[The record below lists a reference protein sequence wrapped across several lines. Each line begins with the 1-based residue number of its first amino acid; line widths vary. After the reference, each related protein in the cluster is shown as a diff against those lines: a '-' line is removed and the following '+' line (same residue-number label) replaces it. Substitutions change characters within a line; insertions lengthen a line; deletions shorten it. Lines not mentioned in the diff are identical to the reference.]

1 MAALDIRVLG
11 LGNVLMGDDGF
22 GPFVIESFTAA
33 YDVPANVSVVDLGT
47 PGLDLTPYL
56 AGADAVIVV
65 DTIRADGPP
74 GTIRLYR
81 RGDLFKHGPPLRMGP
96 HDPGFAQTLLTLEF
110 ADCAPKQV
118 LLVGAIP
125 QLTAPCAKLTGTL
138 RGAVAEAIDAI
149 ALELGRLGVS
159 VTPREHPPD
168 VVPWWERNNPHP
180 AEIPA

>member
-22 GPFVIESFTAA
+22 GPFVIESFAAA

-65 DTIRADGPP
+65 DTIRAAGPP
-74 GTIRLYR
+74 GTVRLYR
-81 RGDLFKHGPPLRMGP
+81 RDDLFKHGPPLRLGP

-110 ADCAPKQV
+110 AGCAPKQV

-125 QLTAPCAKLTGTL
+125 ALTAPCATLTGTL
-138 RGAVAEAIDAI
+138 RGAVPDAVAAI
-149 ALELGRLGVS
+149 AAELARLGVAG
-159 VTPREHPPD
+159 TPREHPAA
-168 VVPWWERNNPHP
+168 VVPWWERNNPR
-180 AEIPA
+180 ATEIPA